1 MFQFTTTNV
10 INSLQDLTT
19 GLPLWSVCTRTNEA
33 GEEEVTLNVKR
44 VNNFNKDNVV
54 AIYKSEAVTP
64 KFAELHM
71 DMSTITVGEGKDVKK
86 GDILRLS
93 IYIRLAQSSQS
104 SYYSNDMVFKG
115 KPFSIEFKFDSDWE
129 STLKKLEKN
138 IKKYAIM
145 VYEKELLKVS
155 ADGTDLIIKATDE
168 YQRFYEVAIE
178 KYNADKYHGMGDFEV
193 LKSKEDLT
201 EVFVGENDKVE
212 VGSDEFFAGRE
223 GFGTYSYLLHN
234 LRLPT
239 TMRTRIYAIN
249 SDETPVPG
257 AKYNEYVIHY
267 CKNRGILGSNA
278 VGDLVK
284 SMTTHVFYVNQDLLD
299 KTPEEG
305 DLNKNA
311 SEGAVWEVKDFEGAL
326 KLIAGDS
333 EEKFFE
339 VKPKSPKT
347 EDEP

>member
-1 MFQFTTTNV
+1 
-10 INSLQDLTT
+10 
-19 GLPLWSVCTRTNEA
+19 
-33 GEEEVTLNVKR
+33 
-44 VNNFNKDNVV
+44 
-54 AIYKSEAVTP
+54 
-64 KFAELHM
+64 
-71 DMSTITVGEGKDVKK
+71 
-86 GDILRLS
+86 
-93 IYIRLAQSSQS
+93 
-104 SYYSNDMVFKG
+104 MVFKG
-115 KPFSIEFKFDSDWE
+115 KPFSIEFKFDGNWE
-129 STLKKLEKN
+129 TTLEKLVKN

-145 VYEKELLKVS
+145 VYEKDLLKVS
-155 ADGTDLIIKATDE
+155 ADETDLIIKATDE